1 MLATRLLSNKVIY
14 NHGQQS
20 NFQLNTKRPVLDTIG
35 RLIGFRV
42 KGISKHSSAV
52 YSVST
57 ICDLLD
63 MGSVTLPNG
72 LSLEIVN

>member
-1 MLATRLLSNKVIY
+1 MLATKLLSTVVIY

-20 NFQLNTKRPVLDTIG
+20 NFKLNTQRPVLDHAG

-42 KGISKHSSAV
+42 KGINKHSSAV
-52 YSVST
+52 YTVST

-63 MGSVTLPNG
+63 MGFVTLSNG